1 MQGWVDLV
9 GWLHTEMVYP
19 PKDGHP
25 SQYSLGP
32 TWVNFVHATNAANHY
47 ATLWWVCV
55 CVCLSACI
63 SETASANFTHF
74 CAVYV
79 WSWLGRPLAALQYVN
94 FWLSG
99 WRQLCKYWLE
109 RGNKKGIYSKWLTRW
124 QHQLNAMVHA
134 KTWLSRRQ
142 RQIRGGICVM
152 SITALWLLILINDKN

>member
-1 MQGWVDLV
+1 
-9 GWLHTEMVYP
+9 MVT
-19 PKDGHP
+19 HP
-25 SQYSLGP
+25 SIHWARRGLTSFMRQMPLTTMPHCGE
-32 TWVNFVHATNAANHY
+32 
-47 ATLWWVCV
+47 CV

-152 SITALWLLILINDKN
+152 SITALWLLILINDKK